1 MKAKRTVDFRLRGIF
16 QTIYSSIVVYDA
28 NLKVKIRKELSI
40 KRFIG
45 CDVLEKVGGDISL
58 KLIIFW
64 SLPWIDRCVQ
74 VAWSECKS

>member
-58 KLIIFW
+58 KLIIF
-64 SLPWIDRCVQ
+64 
-74 VAWSECKS
+74 